1 MPTVDDLSSNNWFE
15 WKINE
20 DQNQNRDFEWMNEL
34 MNEWNFYLSS
44 EKSKSA

>member
-20 DQNQNRDFEWMNEL
+20 NQNQNRDFEWMNKL
-34 MNEWNFYLSS
+34 MKVLFILG
-44 EKSKSA
+44 KK